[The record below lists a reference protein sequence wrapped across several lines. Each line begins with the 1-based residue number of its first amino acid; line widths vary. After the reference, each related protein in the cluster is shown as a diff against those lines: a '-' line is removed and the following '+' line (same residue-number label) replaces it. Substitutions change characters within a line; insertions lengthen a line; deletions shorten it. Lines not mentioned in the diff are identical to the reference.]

1 VGPIVV
7 DVDGYELTA
16 EDKEIL
22 AHPLTGGLIL
32 FSRNYGDHAQ
42 LNALI
47 KSIRQAANSPI
58 VIAVD
63 HEGGRV
69 QRFREQFTRI
79 PAMGKIAE
87 RYGDDRETAKQFTQ
101 QCGWLL
107 AAELLAFD
115 IDLSF
120 APVLDLERGSQVI
133 GDRSFHADP
142 SWVTDLSTQLCI
154 GMHKAGMKTTGKHF
168 PGHGS
173 VLADS
178 HIALPVDER
187 SLAEIT
193 ATDLLPFK
201 SLIADAQLD
210 AIMPAHVIYQQVD
223 SKAAGFSQYWL
234 QTVLRQQLG
243 FKGAIFS
250 DDLSMHG
257 ASVAG
262 NYLERAEQ
270 AIWAGCN
277 LLLACNDRT
286 GVETLLD
293 GLDNSLTTGDFNLK
307 HRSDFSLAELKMSV
321 LWQDTTKSVAKFNQQ
336 FS

>member
-1 VGPIVV
+1 MGPVIV
-7 DVDGYELTA
+7 DVNGYELTP

-42 LNALI
+42 LTALI
-47 KSIRQAANSPI
+47 KSIRKAANAPI
-58 VIAVD
+58 VISVD

-87 RYGDDRETAKQFTQ
+87 LYAHDRETAKQFTQ
-101 QCGWLL
+101 QCGWML

-178 HIALPVDER
+178 HIALPIDER
-187 SLAEIT
+187 SLADIT

-201 SLIADAQLD
+201 SLIANAQLD

-234 QTVLRQQLG
+234 QTVLRQQLD

-262 NYLERAEQ
+262 NYLARAEQ
-270 AIWAGCN
+270 AMWAGCN
-277 LLLACNDRT
+277 LLLACNDRK
-286 GVETLLD
+286 GVEALLD
-293 GLDNSLTTGDFNLK
+293 GLDNNLTTDDFGLK
-307 HRSDFSLAELKMSV
+307 HTSNFSLAELKNSR
-321 LWQDTTKSVAKFNQQ
+321 LWQDTATSVAKFNQQ
-336 FS
+336 FN

>member
-1 VGPIVV
+1 MGPVVV
-7 DVDGYELTA
+7 DVNGYELTP

-32 FSRNYGDHAQ
+32 FNRNYGDHAQ
-42 LNALI
+42 LTALI
-47 KSIRQAANSPI
+47 KSIRNAANAPI
-58 VIAVD
+58 VISVD

-87 RYGDDRETAKQFTQ
+87 LYAHDRETAKQFTQ
-101 QCGWLL
+101 QCGWML

-120 APVLDLERGSQVI
+120 APVLDLERGSHVI

-187 SLAEIT
+187 SLADIT

-270 AIWAGCN
+270 AMWAGCN
-277 LLLACNDRT
+277 LLLACNDRK
-286 GVETLLD
+286 GVEALLD
-293 GLDNSLTTGDFNLK
+293 GLDNKLTTADFGLK
-307 HRSDFSLAELKMSV
+307 HTSNFSLAELKNSR
-321 LWQDTTKSVAKFNQQ
+321 LWQDTATSVAKFNQQ

>member
-1 VGPIVV
+1 MGPVVV

-47 KSIRQAANSPI
+47 KSIRKAAHSQI

-79 PAMGKIAE
+79 PAMGKIAAL
-87 RYGDDRETAKQFTQ
+87 YADDRETAKQFTQ
-101 QCGWLL
+101 QCGWML

-142 SWVTDLSTQLCI
+142 SWVTDLSTQLCV
-154 GMHKAGMKTTGKHF
+154 GMHQAGMKTTGKHF

-178 HIALPVDER
+178 HIALPIDER
-187 SLAEIT
+187 SLADIS

-201 SLIADAQLD
+201 SLIANAQLD

-234 QTVLRQQLG
+234 QTILRKELG

-293 GLDNSLTTGDFNLK
+293 GLDNNLTTDDFNLK
-307 HRSDFSLAELKMSV
+307 HTSNFTLPELKNSR
-321 LWQDTTKSVAKFNQQ
+321 LWQDTAASVAKFNQQ